1 MIEARTRSP
10 ALAACLARKA
20 TLLARAAI
28 ARRRVERQPAA
39 RHDPATLWPL
49 WRR

>member
-10 ALAACLARKA
+10 ALAARLARKA

-28 ARRRVERQPAA
+28 ARRSPRTRRDPAA
-39 RHDPATLWPL
+39 LWPL